1 MIQIGDWVTQYSAG
15 YWQVVGIRDKYA
27 EEDNVTGETQGHKHK
42 TSSCLYNISTKFD
55 IIVR

>member
-1 MIQIGDWVTQYSAG
+1 MPSFSYEHEYMFFVDINNISYNTQ
-15 YWQVVGIRDKYA
+15 
-27 EEDNVTGETQGHKHK
+27 EHKHK